1 MLEQQQL
8 AALLIKIAV
17 AASIASILMRFARIQ
32 KMLLRDERTVSERLQ
47 LAGIFSLIFG
57 ASAGVRILSQYQ
69 YGAID
74 LALEGAQIAGML
86 GGYVTGLIT
95 GLCVSLPDM
104 FEGKFM
110 SMPLFAAAG
119 LLGALM
125 HDLAPSQE
133 DVWHFSPFFD
143 LNLYRLLRQIL
154 RLNRKAIQ
162 RQVVERAAFNVACSA
177 IIVITEA
184 LRWGVYR
191 SFSVHGTFFLF
202 QRLPH
207 LDGWTYVASAITTLF
222 AVSLPIRIW
231 NSFRTERKLEMQHV
245 RLT

>member
-1 MLEQQQL
+1 
-8 AALLIKIAV
+8 
-17 AASIASILMRFARIQ
+17 MRFARIQ
-32 KMLLRDERTVSERLQ
+32 KLLLRDERTVAERLQ
-47 LAGIFSLIFG
+47 LAFVFAIIFG
-57 ASAGVRILSQYQ
+57 ASAGVRILGHNQYQ
-69 YGAID
+69 AID

-95 GLCVSLPDM
+95 GLCVSVPDM

-125 HDLAPSQE
+125 HDLAPMKE
-133 DVWHFSPFFD
+133 DVWHFSPFVD
-143 LNLYRLLRQIL
+143 LNLYRLFRQIL

-177 IIVITEA
+177 IIVVTES

-191 SFSVHGTFFLF
+191 SF
-202 QRLPH
+202 
-207 LDGWTYVASAITTLF
+207 
-222 AVSLPIRIW
+222 
-231 NSFRTERKLEMQHV
+231 
-245 RLT
+245 